1 MIKEEQWRNIQLG
14 EVLELIRNGYSGKQ
28 VNYITEFPVSRIETI
43 SDGKIDLSKVGFVEK
58 IPESYLLNEGDMLFS
73 NINSIKHIGKIAYVK
88 EGLKLYHGMNLLIFR
103 ISHGVNS
110 KFLYYKLVQSK
121 QWFEK
126 MAAQAVNQAS
136 INQEEIK
143 KCPIIIPNLFD
154 EQSKIAEILE
164 TVDSAIEKTEE
175 LIAKQVRIK
184 TGLMQDLLTKG
195 IDENGNIRSEETHE
209 FKDSSVGRIPVEWHI
224 RTINDLATHVGSG
237 VTPKGGESVYQKEGI
252 LFIRSQNVHYSG
264 LDLSDIAYISNEIHN
279 TMKRS
284 EIFVNDILLNI
295 TGASIGRC
303 CIVPKFE
310 GEMNVNQHVC
320 SIRLYDSN
328 LYNSGYVSIV
338 LESVIGKKQIMQYNS
353 GGNREGLNYENIRSF
368 NIPWPIEEER
378 KNIFKIMDEIN
389 QSIETEKK
397 QLSKYKRLKLALM
410 QDLLT
415 GKKRVTSLLDDLE
428 VVS

>member
-209 FKDSSVGRIPVEWHI
+209 FKDSPVGRIPVEWEVNTLGNVADI
-224 RTINDLATHVGSG
+224 IMGQSPDSKFYSDEKGIPFLQGSAEFGKRYPKNIQFCSQIKKVAPLNSILISVRAPVGDINIADKEYIIGRGLAAILLKKADADFVENYLSLMKDEFRKKAQGS
-237 VTPKGGESVYQKEGI
+237 TFE
-252 LFIRSQNVHYSG
+252 
-264 LDLSDIAYISNEIHN
+264 AIS
-279 TMKRS
+279 K
-284 EIFVNDILLNI
+284 NDISEFVLALP
-295 TGASIGRC
+295 RQREEQYE
-303 CIVPKFE
+303 IVKII
-310 GEMNVNQHVC
+310 
-320 SIRLYDSN
+320 SALSKDI
-328 LYNSGYVSIV
+328 
-338 LESVIGKKQIMQYNS
+338 
-353 GGNREGLNYENIRSF
+353 NRNYE
-368 NIPWPIEEER
+368 EVG
-378 KNIFKIMDEIN
+378 KL
-389 QSIETEKK
+389 K
-397 QLSKYKRLKLALM
+397 QLKTGLM
-410 QDLLT
+410 QDLLS